1 MRLEIPIQRVR
12 QLEILSIYLLIVCF
26 NYSICYI
33 NILLYISYHNVV
45 NFTTDPLTVTTPTWT
60 NVAAGSSVSMSC
72 SCLSY
77 PSPTV
82 LWQQYQPDNSSAVWT
97 SSSLATATYV
107 ASTSFSGVVTVTS
120 TYSWSVGQNSDGS
133 ATYFRY
139 WFRCYCYMT
148 AYSTTYYTNST
159 GVEFLPTCMRLLL

>member
-1 MRLEIPIQRVR
+1 MTL
-12 QLEILSIYLLIVCF
+12 
-26 NYSICYI
+26 
-33 NILLYISYHNVV
+33 
-45 NFTTDPLTVTTPTWT
+45 TTPTWT
-60 NVAAGSSVSMSC
+60 NVATGSSVSMSC
-72 SCLSY
+72 SCSSY

-97 SSSLATATYV
+97 NSSLATPTTS
-107 ASTSFSGVVTVTS
+107 STNSSSGVVTVTS

-148 AYSTTYYTNST
+148 AYSTTYYTNSAA
-159 GVEFLPTCMRLLL
+159 VEFLPTCMRLSVGSISVVTNTGSLSLALLIVQFRL